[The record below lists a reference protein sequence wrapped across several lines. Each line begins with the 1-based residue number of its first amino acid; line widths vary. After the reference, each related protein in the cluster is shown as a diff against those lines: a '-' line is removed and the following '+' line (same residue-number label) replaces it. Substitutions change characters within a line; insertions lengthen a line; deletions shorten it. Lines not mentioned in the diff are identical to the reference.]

1 MRRWWMLLVLVAA
14 AVAAAGTLLG
24 RDRSAAPATE
34 AAPPRVPVEVAAA
47 RRADV
52 ARVVEVSGTV
62 TSARMASLYP
72 KISGRVARVLV
83 QDGARVAAGAALLEL
98 DASDQRA
105 ELRQAEAAVAAA
117 EARLALLERGQR
129 PQERQVVYNAFTQA
143 QNQVKAAETQ
153 VAVAEAALRVAESTL
168 RRQEQLLREGAVA
181 QAQVDQARL
190 QYDQARAQVQSAQA
204 QLEIAR
210 TAADSARQ
218 QWDMTQAGARDEEL
232 AAARAQ
238 VAQARAVV
246 ALARQRLAGMTLRAP
261 FAGRVSG
268 LTAVPGDFLISGDFA
283 GRGQPVAQ
291 LYDEGALEVEV
302 TVGERDLGLVR
313 AGQPAVVRLE
323 GAPQTPVR
331 AVVRLVSPA
340 ADPLSR
346 AATVRLRLAESSAA
360 AVPGTFA
367 RAEIVVE
374 RREQVVVV
382 PRVAVDGGDRPV
394 VRVVA
399 GGVVQVRPVALGLA
413 QGEVVQIVSGVAA
426 GEDVVVLGPEGL
438 AAGTA
443 VRVVNR

>member
-1 MRRWWMLLVLVAA
+1 MRRWWVGLVVVVAA
-14 AVAAAGTLLG
+14 LAAAGVLLG
-24 RDRSAAPATE
+24 RGRSAAPASQ
-34 AAPPRVPVEVAAA
+34 AAPSRVPVEVAAA

-52 ARVVEVSGTV
+52 VRAVEVSGTV
-62 TSARMASLYP
+62 TSARTASLYP

-153 VAVAEAALRVAESTL
+153 VAVSEAALRVAESDL
-168 RRQEQLLREGAVA
+168 RRQEALLREGAVA

-190 QYDQARAQVQSAQA
+190 RYEQARAQVQAAQA

-218 QWDMTQAGARDEEL
+218 QWEMTQAGARDEDL

-238 VAQARAVV
+238 VAQARAV
-246 ALARQRLAGMTLRAP
+246 AAIARQRLAAMTIRAP
-261 FAGRVSG
+261 FAGRVTG
-268 LTAVPGDFLISGDFA
+268 LAAVPGDFLVSGDFA

-291 LYDEGALEVEV
+291 VYDEVALEVEV
-302 TVGERDLGLVR
+302 TVGERDIGLVR

-323 GAPQTPVR
+323 SAPETPVR

-346 AATVRLRLAESSAA
+346 AAAVRLRLNAPPEGAT
-360 AVPGTFA
+360 PGTFA
-367 RAEIVVE
+367 RGEIVVE
-374 RREQVVVV
+374 RRAGVVVV
-382 PRVAVDGGDRPV
+382 PRVAVDGGERPV
-394 VRVVA
+394 VRVIT
-399 GGVVQVRPVALGLA
+399 GGVVQVRSVTLGLA
-413 QGEVVQIVSGVAA
+413 QGEVVQVLSGVAE
-426 GEDVVVLGPEGL
+426 GEEVVVLGPEGL
-438 AAGTA
+438 SAGTA
-443 VRVVNR
+443 VTVVNR